1 MIKEEVM
8 STTKTTKKTSSAKKA
23 VKPAA
28 PAEEKIEAKEV
39 PVQEAPAKEEAAVV
53 NVAPVEVVAE
63 QEEPEAAPAPEITV
77 APKKKILFVAS
88 EAAPFIATG
97 GLAEVIG
104 SLSKALAKSDAYDV
118 RVIIPL
124 YQDIKKEYRKDFRF
138 IGNILVP
145 LSWRNQYCGIFEYE
159 ANNVKFYFVD
169 NEYYFKRPG
178 CYGYY
183 DDGERFAFFCR
194 SVMEILSFIGFY
206 PDILHC
212 HDWQAALAAL
222 YLKTIYCFRPEY
234 QFIRAVFTIHNI
246 EYQGKYSLDI
256 LEDLFGISNRFRYLV
271 EYDRCINLMKGAI
284 ECCERFST
292 VSPTYAGE
300 IKDPYYSHGLDPI
313 IRRNEFKLCGILNG
327 IDPDYYNPATDK
339 SLFANY
345 DADNVAPKAVCKE
358 ELQRML
364 NLPVKPETPIIAMI
378 TRLVSHKGLD
388 LVKEVIEQV
397 LRQDVQFV
405 LLGTGDSTYENYF
418 SDLARRYQG
427 KVVSIISFNSDLSRK
442 IYAGADLFLMPSK
455 SEPCGLS
462 QMIASRY
469 GTVAI
474 VRETG
479 GLRDSITP
487 YGAGG
492 NGFTFRDYNAY
503 DMLYVINEA
512 IGVYHNKDEWKALQ
526 QKAMRTDFSWAKSA
540 TYYEGLY
547 LGMLK

>member
-1 MIKEEVM
+1 M
-8 STTKTTKKTSSAKKA
+8 STTKTTKKTSPAKKA

-39 PVQEAPAKEEAAVV
+39 PVQEAPVKEEAAVV

-138 IGNILVP
+138 IGNIFVP

-345 DADNVAPKAVCKE
+345 DADNVTPKAVCKE

>member
-1 MIKEEVM
+1 M

-39 PVQEAPAKEEAAVV
+39 PVQEAPVKEETAVV

-77 APKKKILFVAS
+77 VPKKKILFVAS

-138 IGNILVP
+138 IGNIFVP

>member
-1 MIKEEVM
+1 MAASKNTAKKNTAK
-8 STTKTTKKTSSAKKA
+8 TTKT
-23 VKPAA
+23 AA
-28 PAEEKIEAKEV
+28 PVKTPVEE
-39 PVQEAPAKEEAAVV
+39 PVVV
-53 NVAPVEVVAE
+53 NVPPVEVVE
-63 QEEPEAAPAPEITV
+63 TPEAAPEPAATPEV
-77 APKKKILFVAS
+77 RVEPKKKIMFVAS

-104 SLSKALAKSDAYDV
+104 SLSKAIAKDESYDV
-118 RVIIPL
+118 RVIVPL
-124 YQDIKKEYRKDFRF
+124 YQDIKKEFRKDFKF
-138 IGNILVP
+138 IGNIFVP

-159 ANNVKFYFVD
+159 KDNVRFYFVD

-194 SVMEILSFIGFY
+194 GVMEILSFLNFY

-212 HDWQAALAAL
+212 HDWQAALAAI

-234 QFIRAVFTIHNI
+234 QFIRSVFTIHNI

-256 LEDLFGISNRFRYLV
+256 LEDLFGISNRYRYLV

-284 ECCERFST
+284 ECSERFST

-300 IKDPYYSHGLDPI
+300 IKDPYYAHGLDPI

-327 IDPDYYNPATDK
+327 IDVDYYNPKTDK

-345 DADNVAPKAVCKE
+345 DAENLSNKAVCKE

-364 NLPVKPETPIIAMI
+364 NLPVKPDTPIIAMI
-378 TRLVSHKGLD
+378 TRLVAHKGLD
-388 LVKEVIEQV
+388 LVREVIEQV

-405 LLGTGDSTYENYF
+405 LLGTGDSAYENYF

-442 IYAGADLFLMPSK
+442 IYSGADLFLMPSK

-469 GTVAI
+469 GTISI

-479 GLRDSITP
+479 GLRDSIRP

-492 NGFTFRDYNAY
+492 NGFTFHDYNAY

-512 IGVYHNKDEWKALQ
+512 LGVYRDKNAWTALQ
-526 QKAMRTDFSWAKSA
+526 KKAMETDFSWATSA
-540 TYYEGLY
+540 KYYEGLY

>member
-77 APKKKILFVAS
+77 VPKKKILFVAS

-138 IGNILVP
+138 IGNIFVP

-479 GLRDSITP
+479 GLRDSISP

>member
-1 MIKEEVM
+1 M
-8 STTKTTKKTSSAKKA
+8 STPKTTTKKTTKTAAKKT
-23 VKPAA
+23 VKPA
-28 PAEEKIEAKEV
+28 PETKTEEVAVPEAD
-39 PVQEAPAKEEAAVV
+39 AAVV
-53 NVAPVEVVAE
+53 NVPAVEAVAQ
-63 QEEPEAAPAPEITV
+63 QETAEAAPAPEITV
-77 APKKKILFVAS
+77 VPKKKILFVAS

-104 SLSKALAKSDAYDV
+104 SLSKALARSDAYDV

-124 YQDIKKEYRKDFRF
+124 YQDIKKEYRKDFKF
-138 IGNILVP
+138 IGNIFVP

-159 ANNVKFYFVD
+159 ADNVKYYFVD

-194 SVMEILSFIGFY
+194 GVMEILSFIGFY

-327 IDPDYYNPATDK
+327 IDTDYYNPATDK

-345 DADNVAPKAVCKE
+345 DKENMAPKAICKE

-364 NLPVKPETPIIAMI
+364 NLPVKPDTPSVAMI
-378 TRLVSHKGLD
+378 TRLVAHKGLD

-469 GTVAI
+469 GTIAI

-492 NGFTFRDYNAY
+492 NGFTFHDYNAY

-512 IGVYHNKDEWKALQ
+512 IGVYHNKEEWKALQ
-526 QKAMRTDFSWAKSA
+526 KKAMDTDFSWAKSA
-540 TYYEGLY
+540 SYYEGLY

>member
-1 MIKEEVM
+1 M
-8 STTKTTKKTSSAKKA
+8 STPKTTTKKTTKTAAKKT
-23 VKPAA
+23 VKPA
-28 PAEEKIEAKEV
+28 PETKMEEVAVPEAD
-39 PVQEAPAKEEAAVV
+39 AAVV
-53 NVAPVEVVAE
+53 NVPAVEAVAQ
-63 QEEPEAAPAPEITV
+63 QETAEAAPAPEITV
-77 APKKKILFVAS
+77 VPKKKILFVAS

-104 SLSKALAKSDAYDV
+104 SLSKALARSDAYDV

-124 YQDIKKEYRKDFRF
+124 YQDIKKEYRKDFKF
-138 IGNILVP
+138 IGNIFVP

-159 ANNVKFYFVD
+159 ADNVKYYFVD

-194 SVMEILSFIGFY
+194 GVMEILSFIGFY

-327 IDPDYYNPATDK
+327 IDTDYYNPATDK

-345 DADNVAPKAVCKE
+345 DKENMAPKAICKE

-364 NLPVKPETPIIAMI
+364 NLPVKPDTPIVAMI
-378 TRLVSHKGLD
+378 TRLVAHKGLD

-469 GTVAI
+469 GTIAI

-492 NGFTFRDYNAY
+492 NGFTFHDYNAY

-512 IGVYHNKDEWKALQ
+512 IGVYHNKEEWKALQ
-526 QKAMRTDFSWAKSA
+526 KKAMDTDFSWAKSA
-540 TYYEGLY
+540 SYYEGLY

>member
-1 MIKEEVM
+1 M
-8 STTKTTKKTSSAKKA
+8 STPKTTTKKTTKTAAKKT
-23 VKPAA
+23 VKPA
-28 PAEEKIEAKEV
+28 PETKTEEVAVPEAD
-39 PVQEAPAKEEAAVV
+39 AAVV
-53 NVAPVEVVAE
+53 NVPAVEAVAQ
-63 QEEPEAAPAPEITV
+63 QETAEAAPAPEITV
-77 APKKKILFVAS
+77 VPKKKILFVAS

-104 SLSKALAKSDAYDV
+104 SLSKALARSDAYDV

-124 YQDIKKEYRKDFRF
+124 YQDIKKEYRKDFKF
-138 IGNILVP
+138 IGNIFVP

-159 ANNVKFYFVD
+159 ADNVKYYFVD

-194 SVMEILSFIGFY
+194 GVMEILSFIGFY

-327 IDPDYYNPATDK
+327 IDTDYYNPATDK

-345 DADNVAPKAVCKE
+345 DKENMAPKAICKE

-364 NLPVKPETPIIAMI
+364 NLPVKPDTPIVAMI
-378 TRLVSHKGLD
+378 TRLVAHKGLD

-405 LLGTGDSTYENYF
+405 LLGTGDSAYENYF

-469 GTVAI
+469 GTIAI

-492 NGFTFRDYNAY
+492 NGFTFHDYNAY

-512 IGVYHNKDEWKALQ
+512 IGVYHNKEEWKALQ
-526 QKAMRTDFSWAKSA
+526 KKAMDTDFSWAKSA
-540 TYYEGLY
+540 SYYEGLY

>member
-1 MIKEEVM
+1 M

-39 PVQEAPAKEEAAVV
+39 PVQEAPVKEEAAVV

-138 IGNILVP
+138 IGNIFVP

-271 EYDRCINLMKGAI
+271 EYDRGINLMKGAI